1 MKKVITLNKL
11 NILHVSNLFHWLINV
26 QCQYLWCQL
35 LQLGMTRSISLTA
48 MDVVSSAI
56 SRIGQCTWLK
66 WSVSQFWIQLDPT
79 GPCKIHSTTFFLGG
93 GLGFLAGVKSLTDL
107 ASHLSYFS
115 ATAALDGLF
124 PEILGAWI
132 CFVQPPGTTTGSTL
146 NAFNLSLTESEIRQ
160 RKLTQLSSL
169 RPNARRPTTES
180 IHSSVKPHVTLL
192 SFFIYPQQTLIF

>member
-1 MKKVITLNKL
+1 MFNVSIFGVNFSNSAWQGQSALQQWMLSQVPSVGLVNAHDLNDL
-11 NILHVSNLFHWLINV
+11 FLSSGSNWTH
-26 QCQYLWCQL
+26 
-35 LQLGMTRSISLTA
+35 
-48 MDVVSSAI
+48 
-56 SRIGQCTWLK
+56 
-66 WSVSQFWIQLDPT
+66 
-79 GPCKIHSTTFFLGG
+79 PCKIHSTTFFLGG

-124 PEILGAWI
+124 PETLGAWI
-132 CFVQPPGTTTGSTL
+132 CFIQPPGTTTGSTL

-169 RPNARRPTTES
+169 HPNARRPTTES